1 MEREREREREREIS
15 KPLTL
20 KNRTPDKDFGISEKT
35 MLPKNLFHNVTF
47 QYLILS
53 DPQSHGAEIGG
64 KTHGKKPATA
74 KI

>member
-1 MEREREREREREIS
+1 MWRERGREREREIS

-53 DPQSHGAEIGG
+53 DPQSHGAKIGR
-64 KTHGKKPATA
+64 KIQGKKAVTA